1 MFTKLIKV
9 YESEIEG
16 LDSHEAK
23 VKCRPDQEGYL
34 TCRKIIQFWRQAIE
48 PCARKDLSKE
58 DYDVFKRMVLTSQH
72 LDKEIASLI
81 ERVPKYF
88 HMGLMPSV
96 AGEDC
101 DDMDLTTGRVTAAQG
116 KAEVALSSRPNFRK
130 TGNW

>member
-9 YESEIEG
+9 FESDIEG

-34 TCRKIIQFWRQAIE
+34 TCRKIIQFWSQAIE
-48 PCARKDLSKE
+48 PCACKDLNKE
-58 DYDVFKRMVLTSQH
+58 DYDTFKRMVLTSQE
-72 LDKEIASLI
+72 LNKDIVSLI

-96 AGEDC
+96 LHMSINSNAPQP
-101 DDMDLTTGRVTAAQG
+101 LTSESPHTWPMLARAHGTPRRRAH
-116 KAEVALSSRPNFRK
+116 R
-130 TGNW
+130 